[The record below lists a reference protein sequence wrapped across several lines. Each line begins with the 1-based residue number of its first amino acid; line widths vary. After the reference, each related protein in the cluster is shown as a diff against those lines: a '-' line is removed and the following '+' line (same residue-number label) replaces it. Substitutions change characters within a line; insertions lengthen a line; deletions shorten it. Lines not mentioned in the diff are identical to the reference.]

1 MQKFFFDMWRR
12 VRSIKW
18 RELEPWQIVLIVVGA
33 LVAIYL
39 VIQIVRLLFLPAIA
53 LGVIYAAYQFL
64 TSRSEDIPDEM
75 KKSRRQRNVEEAVK
89 NVEAA
94 KSGEVLT
101 AVEAAESN
109 LEDKLDE
116 VPDEEDVFVE
126 TESTANLIVKQVV
139 NPETGFKEPDINRLI
154 DLEEK
159 RLAEADKTTEDIMA
173 QLEARKRRL
182 NKSDE

>member
-1 MQKFFFDMWRR
+1 MQKFFLDMWKR

-18 RELEPWQIVLIVVGA
+18 RELEPWQIVLIIVGA

-39 VIQIVRLLFLPAIA
+39 IVQIVQTLFLPAIA

-64 TSRSEDIPDEM
+64 TSRSEDIPDEA

-101 AVEAAESN
+101 AVEAAEAN

-116 VPDEEDVFVE
+116 APDESDAFTEE
-126 TESTANLIVKQVV
+126 ESTANLIVKQVV
-139 NPETGFKEPDINRLI
+139 NPDTGFKEPDIARLI

-159 RLAEADKTTEDIMA
+159 RLAETDKATEDIMA

-182 NKSDE
+182 NKGDE